1 MKKAIDETERRREK
15 QFEFNKLHGITPTTI
30 NKKVADVMDGV
41 YSNSAKEYAKIA
53 EEQAE
58 YDGLTSKE
66 FKKKVAELEQQMYKH
81 AQNLEFEEAANVR
94 DKIKKFEE
102 GQLGIN

>member
-1 MKKAIDETERRREK
+1 
-15 QFEFNKLHGITPTTI
+15 
-30 NKKVADVMDGV
+30 MDGA
-41 YSNSAKEYAKIA
+41 YSNSAKRYAKIA

-58 YDGLTSKE
+58 YEGLTTKE

-81 AQNLEFEEAANVR
+81 AQNLEFEDAANIR

-102 GQLGIN
+102 GQLGII